1 MKKINANR
9 KMGLL
14 LVLLIATTLVT
25 AGCTPAATTET
36 AAPEMITIAVTGPL
50 SGDYAQYGEAFRNAT
65 ELKANQLNESGGING
80 QQVQLRFFDDQN
92 DSREA
97 ANIAQRLV
105 DDQSIAAVIGPFS
118 STAALAGAP
127 IYQRGELVQLSPTAS
142 HPDFTAQG
150 SYMFRNINTQATEG
164 PIVADLLVNTLEA
177 RQVAIIYINNDWG
190 LTTKENV
197 SNAIRD
203 LGGEVVAEES
213 YMDGQSRDFNATL
226 TRLAGINP
234 DVIFVAG
241 FYAETGAIAQQMQQL
256 GIDIP
261 LVGPSS
267 LFNEALIDLA
277 GEAVEGLVVTS
288 NFFPNEADERISAFV
303 DAYQEAYGS
312 TPNQFAAVAYDS
324 LGMLAQAIEDAGS
337 TNREA
342 VRNALAQLENYPGVT
357 GLTSFDENRDVIKN
371 MTVLEIRDGEFRVR
385 D

>member
-1 MKKINANR
+1 MKKINLNR
-9 KMGLL
+9 KKGLL
-14 LVLLIATTLVT
+14 LVLLIATTLV
-25 AGCTPAATTET
+25 AAACTPTTTTGTET
-36 AAPEMITIAVTGPL
+36 SGMISIAVTAPL
-50 SGDYAQYGEAFRNAT
+50 SGDYAQYGEAFRTAT
-65 ELKANQLNESGGING
+65 ELKAAEINEAGGING
-80 QQVQLRFFDDQN
+80 QQVQLSFFDDQN

-105 DDQSIAAVIGPFS
+105 DDQSITAVIGPFS

-164 PIVADLLVNTLEA
+164 PIVADLLVNTLQA
-177 RQVAIIYINNDWG
+177 KRVAIIYINNDWG
-190 LTTKENV
+190 LTTKDNVGSAVEN
-197 SNAIRD
+197 

-213 YMDGQSRDFNATL
+213 YMDGQARDFSATL
-226 TRLAGINP
+226 TRLAGLNP
-234 DVIFVAG
+234 DVIFIAG
-241 FYAETGAIAQQMQQL
+241 FYAETGAIAQQMIQL

-261 LVGPSS
+261 LAGPSS

-277 GEAVEGLVVTS
+277 GDAVEGLVVTS
-288 NFFPNEADERISAFV
+288 NFFPDERAEKIAAFV
-303 DAYQEAYGS
+303 DAYRESYDS

-324 LGMLAQAIEDAGS
+324 LGMLAQAIKDANS
-337 TNREA
+337 TNRQA
-342 VRNALAQLENYPGVT
+342 VRDTLAQIENYPGVT
-357 GLTSFDENRDVIKN
+357 GLTSFDENRDVIKK